1 MKDRTG
7 VVGRIWS
14 GSSGEKWESNKKRL
28 AMCRPRRQSRTSR
41 NAAHP
46 KTKGRWS
53 RMPKWGNLA
62 FLIGGGV
69 ES

>member
-7 VVGRIWS
+7 IVGGIWS
-14 GSSGEKWESNKKRL
+14 GSSGEKRELNKKRL
-28 AMCRPRRQSRTSR
+28 VMCRPRRQTRTSR
-41 NAAHP
+41 NAAHF

-62 FLIGGGV
+62 FLIEDGV